1 MIWCWT
7 AAGAGFLAVLLISCT
22 RKPDAPPAVAGPAA
36 IGQHAGHRAGTDT
49 ILDPC
54 AVVATVLTEPGP
66 GQGALSAIERPE
78 AARAK
83 QSDGRLV
90 VALSLVGEGGAPS
103 LLPASVNCG
112 DRLIVVSAKGAWS
125 AGVEPIALR
134 LSSEGDSA
142 FRYALTLGQP
152 GTPLAPTEGRLV
164 RDDTGEWRVAGPSRK
179 VPRLLD
185 AIPVERGLPD
195 AMPAGQAS
203 AWLELDTGRDTLSV
217 RSLETGLVLVVR
229 VGARELRQVFAS
241 CPEGSMGSALGEFE
255 RDVLDR
261 AACGDVYR
269 LTRKMAAVHGRS
281 GPQLMVDKQLPN
293 GYWQPTITLDLPPD
307 TRTVDSPRLERS
319 GSHGG

>member
-1 MIWCWT
+1 MMWRGT
-7 AAGAGFLAVLLISCT
+7 AAAAFLAVLLISCT
-22 RKPDAPPAVAGPAA
+22 RKPDAPPAVARPAA
-36 IGQHAGHRAGTDT
+36 IGEDAGNPAGAST

-66 GQGALSAIERPE
+66 GQGGLSAIERPE

-90 VALSLVGEGGAPS
+90 VALSLVGEKGAPS
-103 LLPASVNCG
+103 LLPASVDCG
-112 DRLIVVSAKGAWS
+112 DRLIVVSAKGTGS

-134 LSSEGDSA
+134 LSPEGDSA
-142 FRYALTLGQP
+142 FGYALTLGPP
-152 GTPLAPTEGRLV
+152 GTPLAPTQGRLV

-185 AIPVERGLPD
+185 ATPVERVLPE

-203 AWLELDTGRDTLSV
+203 AWLELDTGGDTLSV

-229 VGARELRQVFAS
+229 LGARELRQVFAS
-241 CPEGSMGSALGEFE
+241 CPEGAKGSALGDLE

-269 LTRKMAAVHGRS
+269 LVRKESAAVRTRS
-281 GPQLMVDKQLPN
+281 GQQLVVDKQLPN
-293 GYWQPTITLDLPPD
+293 GDWLPAITLDLPPD
-307 TRTVDSPRLERS
+307 IRTVSSPSLERS
-319 GSHGG
+319 RSHGG

>member
-1 MIWCWT
+1 MTGCWT
-7 AAGAGFLAVLLISCT
+7 AAAVGFLAVLLISCT
-22 RKPDAPPAVAGPAA
+22 RKPDAPLAVARPAS
-36 IGQHAGHRAGTDT
+36 IGQDAGHPAGAGPT
-49 ILDPC
+49 LDAC

-66 GQGALSAIERPE
+66 GQGGLSAIERPE

-103 LLPASVNCG
+103 FLPASVDCG
-112 DRLIVVSAKGAWS
+112 DRLIVVSAKGGWS
-125 AGVEPIALR
+125 AGVEPIAVR

-185 AIPVERGLPD
+185 ATPVERGLPD

-203 AWLELDTGRDTLSV
+203 AWLELDTGGDTLSV
-217 RSLETGLVLVVR
+217 RSRETGLVLVVR
-229 VGARELRQVFAS
+229 LGGRELRQVFAS
-241 CPEGSMGSALGEFE
+241 CPEGSKGSVLGELE

-269 LTRKMAAVHGRS
+269 LTRRMSAVHGRS
-281 GPQLMVDKQLPN
+281 GPRLVVDKQLQN
-293 GYWQPTITLDLPPD
+293 GDWQPTITLDLPPD
-307 TRTVDSPRLERS
+307 IRTVNSPSLERS